1 MFEMEFKDVQDLS
14 TITALN
20 LDRYLRHTDWD
31 FQGMRGRN
39 ARVFTT
45 HNAER
50 RWTVTVPVTESL
62 DDHAERIYD
71 ALRILAEA
79 EGRDLA
85 FVAHDLATVDN
96 DSIRIT
102 STNGLGSKPL
112 TINQTAELLRDANDV
127 MANTARAAE
136 SAAVQRQRAAFR
148 GQFSAQV
155 AAYLSDLTFFF
166 DHERGYDLIIHSP
179 VTMQLDQTPDFG
191 EDAFRAPFARYATM
205 TLTQAL
211 EAARRALGESVDT
224 WSTAPFRNTVNLGVS
239 ANLCDA
245 LARLA
250 KNGEG
255 VAIDVTWSLLRGSSG
270 PSGPFSI
277 TRQQADILQSAAAEL
292 RRAEPSL
299 GERVYA
305 HVTKLH
311 RELDEFDGRATLIA
325 LWDGKNVRMD
335 AEFDRDVY
343 DMVIEAFQQQ
353 SEISVVG
360 DIYPSPAGI
369 ELRSPIIVEPQAP

>member
-1 MFEMEFKDVQDLS
+1 MFEMEFKDLQDLS

-31 FQGMRGRN
+31 FLGMRGRN

-71 ALRILAEA
+71 AVRILAEV
-79 EGRDLA
+79 EGRNLA

-96 DSIRIT
+96 DSIHIT

-112 TINQTAELLRDANDV
+112 TINQTAELLRNASDV

-136 SAAVQRQRAAFR
+136 SVAVQRQRAAFR

-166 DHERGYDLIIHSP
+166 DHERGYDLVIHSP
-179 VTMQLDQTPDFG
+179 ITVQLDQTPDLG
-191 EDAFRAPFARYATM
+191 EVAFPTPFARYTTIM
-205 TLTQAL
+205 LGQAL
-211 EAARRALGESVDT
+211 GAVRRALGESVDT
-224 WSTAPFRNTVNLGVS
+224 WSAAPFRNTVNLGVS

-250 KNGEG
+250 RNGDG
-255 VAIDVTWSLLRGSSG
+255 VAIDVTWSLLQGSSG

-277 TRQQADILQSAAAEL
+277 TRQQADMLQSAAAEL

-311 RELDEFDGRATLIA
+311 READEFDGRATLIA

-335 AEFDRDVY
+335 AEFDQDAYNV
-343 DMVIEAFQQQ
+343 VIEAFRQQ

-360 DIYPSPAGI
+360 DIYPSPGGM